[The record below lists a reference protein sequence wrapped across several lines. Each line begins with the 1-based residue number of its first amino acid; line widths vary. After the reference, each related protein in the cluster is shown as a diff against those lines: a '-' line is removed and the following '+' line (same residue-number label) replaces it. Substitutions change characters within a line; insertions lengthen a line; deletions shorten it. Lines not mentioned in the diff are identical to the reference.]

1 VDVSSVQ
8 NMFNQFKA
16 KTGFKHILSFGGW
29 AFSTGPETYPIFRTG
44 VTAAQRQT
52 FATNVANVR
61 HFTPALRASWPPKV
75 HG

>member
-1 VDVSSVQ
+1 
-8 NMFNQFKA
+8 MFNQFKA

-29 AFSTGPETYPIFRTG
+29 AFSTSPQTYPIFRTG

-61 HFTPALRASWPPKV
+61 NLTPALKSSWPQKLP
-75 HG
+75 G